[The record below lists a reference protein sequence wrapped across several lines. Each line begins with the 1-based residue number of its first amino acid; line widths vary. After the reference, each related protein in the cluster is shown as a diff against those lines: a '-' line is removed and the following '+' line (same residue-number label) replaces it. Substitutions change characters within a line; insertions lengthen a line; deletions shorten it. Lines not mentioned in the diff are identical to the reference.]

1 MLLDSKKLDWLNQI
15 EVVAT
20 KIAEQEGCILY
31 DVELSGSGNGRI
43 LRITIDKDTG
53 VGIDECTA
61 VARGLNEFTDSKE
74 DLVPDG
80 EYALEVSSPGL
91 DRPLRKPWHFEK
103 AVGKKIYV
111 KLAQAL
117 GSFAQVSEKG
127 MQTMKQFEETLVSAD
142 ANELSFKMKSNLV
155 KVPISKIE
163 KSKVV
168 FEMKTNSKKK

>member
-1 MLLDSKKLDWLNQI
+1 MDSKKLDWLSQI
-15 EVVAT
+15 EDVAT
-20 KIAEQEGCILY
+20 KFAEQEGCILY
-31 DVELSGSGNGRI
+31 DVELTGSGNGRI
-43 LRITIDKDTG
+43 LRITIDKEVTG

-61 VARGLNEFTDSKE
+61 IARGINEFMEDKE

-80 EYALEVSSPGL
+80 EYSLEVSSPGL

-103 AVGKKIYV
+103 AIGKKIYV

-117 GSFAQVSEKG
+117 GSFAEVSEKG
-127 MQTMKQFEETLVSAD
+127 MQTMKQFEETLVSVDAD
-142 ANELSFKMKSNLV
+142 SLSFKMKSNLV